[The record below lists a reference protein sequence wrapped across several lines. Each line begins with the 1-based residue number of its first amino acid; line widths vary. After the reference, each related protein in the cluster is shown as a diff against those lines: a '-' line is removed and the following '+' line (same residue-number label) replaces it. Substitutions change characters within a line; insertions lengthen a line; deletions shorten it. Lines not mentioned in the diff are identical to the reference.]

1 MRLNE
6 FAPLTLNGSFHRS
19 LIFNKLWL
27 IKELN
32 KIKDQYST
40 IYILGS
46 WYGNLSL
53 LLTRSNIEFDH
64 IVNVDQ
70 DVDVLKQGQRIAKQL
85 GVADRIEPMAADV
98 NDLDYRQLDQD
109 GLVINTSCHDI
120 DSQDWFDHIPAGTM
134 VALQTR
140 DDVDHSLSQYALQK
154 TLYRGS
160 IELED
165 PETPY
170 TSWLK
175 IGIK

>member
-6 FAPLTLNGSFHRS
+6 FAPLTLSGSFHKS

-27 IKELN
+27 IKQLSN
-32 KIKDQYST
+32 IKDQFST

-53 LLTRSNIEFDH
+53 LISRSNIEFNR

-70 DVDVLKQGQRIAKQL
+70 DAEALTQGQRIAKKL
-85 GVADRIEPMAADV
+85 GLADGIQIMCADA
-98 NDLDYRQLDQD
+98 NDLDYRQLDKD

-120 DSQDWFDHIPAGTM
+120 SNHMWFDHIPRGTM

-140 DDVDHSLSQYALQK
+140 NDVDHSLSQYTLQK
-154 TLYRGS
+154 TLYQGS
-160 IELED
+160 IELQD

-170 TSWLK
+170 TSNLK

>member
-6 FAPLTLNGSFHRS
+6 FAPLTLKGSFHRS

-27 IKELN
+27 IKELS

-53 LLTRSNIEFDH
+53 LLSRSNIEFDH

-70 DVDVLKQGQRIAKQL
+70 DVDVLKQGQRIARRL
-85 GVADRIEPMAADV
+85 GD
-98 NDLDYRQLDQD
+98 DLDYRQLDQD

-120 DSQDWFDHIPAGTM
+120 DRQDWFDHIPAGTM

-140 DDVDHSLSQYALQK
+140 DDVDHSLSQYPLQK

-160 IELED
+160 IDLED